1 MRFQPLHSSASSA
14 TVHNST
20 TLELVQLT
28 GPSGQRRAVR
38 CLVGFS
44 VVYGN
49 AHLGIALRVFR
60 LCATWL
66 GHKQS
71 VGTIHGT
78 SFSDG
83 GSLRQALLF
92 LCKSKDKPATRAPL
106 PCGCL
111 LRCHRE

>member
-1 MRFQPLHSSASSA
+1 MSFQPHHSSASSA

-38 CLVGFS
+38 CVVGFS

-66 GHKQS
+66 GHKES
-71 VGTIHGT
+71 VGTIRGK
-78 SFSDG
+78 SFSDDVCF
-83 GSLRQALLF
+83 RQPLLF
-92 LCKSKDKPATRAPL
+92 ICKSKDKQRNRARL
-106 PCGCL
+106 LCGC
-111 LRCHRE
+111 